1 MSCYEWERGSIQIP
15 SAAWAKFKAD
25 LRAAYN
31 AGVQNDLRLAEQLV
45 ERVKVLIKGKRGVNL
60 EQELS
65 DEIHRTT
72 ESYSGFYSSVS
83 VDKYAF
89 KVFDSEEIMQK
100 VLVGGKLYQPKKKD
114 FPLANGNTD
123 SFAADYDGCIT
134 LEDARRT
141 VHWTVN
147 ENNHAVERAHESFM
161 GGHFFRLLGEVKWT
175 RGSGGHIYGSN
186 EYQDD
191 AAREYAGGGGST
203 ISQTFGPE
211 GQKAHESGYG
221 NLSRTRRR
229 ASATTRR

>member
-15 SAAWAKFKAD
+15 SAVWAKFKAD

-31 AGVQNDLRLAEQLV
+31 AGVQHDLRLAEQLV

-60 EQELS
+60 EHVLS
-65 DEIHRTT
+65 EEIESRTQ
-72 ESYSGFYSSVS
+72 SYSGFYSSVS
-83 VDKYAF
+83 VDKYDF
-89 KVFDSEEIMQK
+89 KVFEPEDIMKK
-100 VLVGGKLYQPKKKD
+100 VLVDGKLYQPKKKD
-114 FPLANGNTD
+114 FPLANGKTD
-123 SFAADYDGCIT
+123 TFAADYDGAIT

-141 VHWTVN
+141 VHWVVN

-161 GGHFFRLLGEVKWT
+161 GGHFFRLLDSIKWT

-186 EYQDD
+186 EYRDD

-211 GQKAHESGYG
+211 GQKAQEAAYGYP
-221 NLSRTRRR
+221 SRTRRR
-229 ASATTRR
+229 VSATTRR